1 MAFDSGEATW
11 FRTSLDKD
19 GRLEPLP
26 GIPPTLV
33 IAGTAAV
40 AVVVVVVVVVGAH
53 GAVALRPLLA
63 LTPVPVLAAPLL
75 SADPRGLGSV
85 TEERNKMN

>member
-40 AVVVVVVVVVGAH
+40 AVVVVVVGAQ

>member
-1 MAFDSGEATW
+1 MALDSGEATW

-40 AVVVVVVVVVGAH
+40 AVVVVVGAH

-85 TEERNKMN
+85 TEERNNMDQ

>member
-1 MAFDSGEATW
+1 MAFDSEEATW

-19 GRLEPLP
+19 GRLEPPLP
-26 GIPPTLV
+26 GIPLTLV
-33 IAGTAAV
+33 FAAV
-40 AVVVVVVVVVGAH
+40 AVVVFGAH

-85 TEERNKMN
+85 TEERNNMDQ